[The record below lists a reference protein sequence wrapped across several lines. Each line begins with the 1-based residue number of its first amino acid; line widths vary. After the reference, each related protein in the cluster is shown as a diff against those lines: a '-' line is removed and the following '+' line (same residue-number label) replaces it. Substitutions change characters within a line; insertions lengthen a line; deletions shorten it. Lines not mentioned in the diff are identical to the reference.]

1 MAGQDVTNSGKL
13 WNNATYGEN
22 VNISC
27 KCFRDDQVDDKL
39 TRIEVMAYCRQT
51 WRQ

>member
-13 WNNATYGEN
+13 RNNATLGEN

-27 KCFRDDQVDDKL
+27 ECFRGDQVDDKL
-39 TRIEVMAYCRQT
+39 IRIEVMAYCRQA